1 MRGNFEDQGRLF
13 SYISPERRV
22 PASLGKDSRKLY
34 SARDVP
40 RLRPNNVCPRCC
52 KYFMAFVQSVS

>member
-1 MRGNFEDQGRLF
+1 MRGNFEDRGRLF

-34 SARDVP
+34 SDTGRPSIAPEQRLSALLPLALNP
-40 RLRPNNVCPRCC
+40 RSSR
-52 KYFMAFVQSVS
+52 